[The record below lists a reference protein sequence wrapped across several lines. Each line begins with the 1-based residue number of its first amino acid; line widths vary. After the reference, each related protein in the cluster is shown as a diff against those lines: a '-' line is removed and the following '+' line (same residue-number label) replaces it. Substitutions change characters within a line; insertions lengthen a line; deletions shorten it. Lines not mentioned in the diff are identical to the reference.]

1 MSVPE
6 AYPLTDFD
14 EATVKSLH
22 AEALRQVASE
32 DAVVKAKAQIEINVY
47 TSLARS
53 LGFSL

>member
-1 MSVPE
+1 VSVPE